1 MKLSDLLTRSVLLL
15 TVCTLVSF
23 PVQATP
29 ITDTLPL
36 PTTNPLPPSLQNTPD
51 NAQSQDTVH
60 QSSSVVKTANKKKK
74 KKKKKS
80 TVRPIAPPA
89 SSVQAHEY
97 DEDNPAL
104 YNKERADD
112 LLMSAMSLIGISYR
126 WGGTSPKTGLDCSGF
141 IQYVFRQAWGVNL
154 PRTSAEMAKVG
165 MPVKKVDLQP
175 GDLVFFS
182 RYGRRV
188 GHVGMYI
195 GDGKFIHSPSTGK
208 RIQIANLEKAYY
220 VKHYVGARRINPN
233 RTQLY

>member
-1 MKLSDLLTRSVLLL
+1 MKLSDLFTRSVLLL
-15 TVCTLVSF
+15 TACALVSF
-23 PVQATP
+23 PVQAAPT
-29 ITDTLPL
+29 TDTLSL
-36 PTTNPLPPSLQNTPD
+36 PTTNPLPPSMQSAPD
-51 NAQSQDTVH
+51 NAQSQNAE
-60 QSSSVVKTANKKKK
+60 KTSTQKAKTTKKKKKK

-80 TVRPIAPPA
+80 TARPIAPPA
-89 SSVQAHEY
+89 NSVQAHEY
-97 DEDNPAL
+97 DNDPAN
-104 YNKERADD
+104 YNRERADD

-195 GDGKFIHSPSTGK
+195 GDGKFIHSPRTGK
-208 RIQIANLEKAYY
+208 RIQIANLNKSYY

-233 RTQLY
+233 RPQLY